1 LVDNGYGNLRG
12 RWSARH
18 PSTQARIAT
27 FEMAELTPEHV
38 AEVVAACR
46 GSAEDIVGS
55 LTRALD
61 GQIVGVTIEEPGT
74 YDPSQPLPG
83 HDGPGLAITM
93 KFGASTAVVLLPESS
108 GLLPPWYTAPDA
120 TGKSKLSTL
129 AQELSMLVVPA
140 SLAADEFQA
149 FRVEAVTAALLL
161 AEVAPGAS
169 HVPIALKSEDKQGH
183 LSIIWPVPKP
193 GEMMPKAAAPEVAP
207 LPSAKPEAKPTP
219 PAVAAAA
226 PAPPATHEFSNLPK
240 YTRSVFKVKVPVSVN
255 LASQK
260 QSVQDI
266 IGLVPGSII
275 KFDKS
280 CDELLDLVVGD
291 QPIAAGEVVKVG
303 DKFGLRIR
311 NIILPQEQFVAIKT
325 SMAS

>member
-1 LVDNGYGNLRG
+1 
-12 RWSARH
+12 A
-18 PSTQARIAT
+18 
-27 FEMAELTPEHV
+27 
-38 AEVVAACR
+38 
-46 GSAEDIVGS
+46 
-55 LTRALD
+55 
-61 GQIVGVTIEEPGT
+61 
-74 YDPSQPLPG
+74 
-83 HDGPGLAITM
+83 
-93 KFGASTAVVLLPESS
+93 
-108 GLLPPWYTAPDA
+108 WYSAPDA

-129 AQELSMLVVPA
+129 AQELSMLMVPA

-149 FRVEAVTAALLL
+149 FRVEAVTAAMLL
-161 AEVAPGAS
+161 AEVAAGAS
-169 HVPIALKSEDKQGH
+169 HVPISLKRDDLQGH
-183 LSIIWPVPKP
+183 LSFISPVPKP
-193 GEMMPKAAAPEVAP
+193 VKMTPKAPAPQAPNPAAN
-207 LPSAKPEAKPTP
+207 PEAKPATP
-219 PAVAAAA
+219 PPAASAA
-226 PAPPATHEFSNLPK
+226 PAPPTAAAAQDDHDFSNLPK

-311 NIILPQEQFVAIKT
+311 NMILPQERF
-325 SMAS
+325 